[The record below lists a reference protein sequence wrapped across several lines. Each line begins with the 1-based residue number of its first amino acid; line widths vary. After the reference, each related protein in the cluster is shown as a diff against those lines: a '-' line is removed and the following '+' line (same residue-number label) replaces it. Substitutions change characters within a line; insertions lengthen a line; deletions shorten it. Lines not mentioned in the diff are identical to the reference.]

1 MAKRLEKC
9 CLNGESH
16 EHHPTTCGY
25 FMGYN
30 SHNNI
35 FFGFFGLY
43 QTGENH
49 QMAIMKR
56 TIMIIHLNPFS
67 SGVRYVQNCSDKPT
81 FRTANHFPIHVSR
94 LNGLFQQFHRFPYFP
109 PIAKPTDSHPVVG
122 VGTQGSDRDAPVIL
136 YMDWRGCPC
145 AQKTRASHSQ
155 NILIM
160 LLDVA
165 RI

>member
-25 FMGYN
+25 FVGYIT
-30 SHNNI
+30 HKQHI
-35 FFGFFGLY
+35 FWIFWSVSNWG
-43 QTGENH
+43 TH
-49 QMAIMKR
+49 QMA
-56 TIMIIHLNPFS
+56 IMIIHLNPFS

-81 FRTANHFPIHVSR
+81 FRTVNHFPIHVSR

-122 VGTQGSDRDAPVIL
+122 VGIQGSDRDAPVIL